1 MNYTLYM
8 AVRDCDWDK
17 LWYLSINVLLK
28 TDLGCNWKK
37 IFKTFELYLKLQ
49 VASFLLPGIV
59 TIPVSMY
66 QTITGATV
74 GMTAGDQQHIQVAM
88 TPISAAGATLANI
101 NDIVKVAGQ
110 SADVT
115 MDQNS
120 SGS

>member
-1 MNYTLYM
+1 M
-8 AVRDCDWDK
+8 AVKDCDWDK
-17 LWYLSINVLLK
+17 LGYLSIYIVFK
-28 TDLGCNWKK
+28 TDLCCRLKK

-49 VASFLLPGIV
+49 VAPFLLPGIV